1 MAKPLFEL
9 KDVYFSY
16 MGKFPALCG
25 VNLTIEEG
33 AKVCVIGANGTGKS
47 TILNMLDGLIFAGS
61 GSMKAFDRNITSG
74 VMSEPGFSRVFRKS
88 VGFVFQN
95 PDAQL
100 FCPSVKE
107 DIMFGPLQLGVQLD
121 KIKKGVDIIANR
133 LKINNLLNR
142 QPHQLSIGE
151 KKKVSIACV
160 MAVEPDV
167 FLLDEPT
174 AGLDPATTRDIID
187 ILLEENMAGKTIVT
201 ATHDMHIVGEISD
214 IAHVL
219 GRNKK
224 IIRSAVPDEIL
235 LDCEFLKDNNLV
247 HVHRHM
253 HDGRIHA
260 HPHLHT
266 EHQVL
271 SHLV

>member
-74 VMSEPGFSRVFRKS
+74 VMSEAGFSRVFRKS

-266 EHQVL
+266 EH
-271 SHLV
+271 H